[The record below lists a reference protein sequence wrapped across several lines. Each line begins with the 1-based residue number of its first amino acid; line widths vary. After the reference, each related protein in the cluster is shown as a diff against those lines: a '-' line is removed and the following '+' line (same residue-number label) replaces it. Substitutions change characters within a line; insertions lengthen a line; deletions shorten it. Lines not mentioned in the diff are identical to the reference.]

1 MSLPSKLSYQTKIEP
16 AAAKSYRSNIQPQ
29 NGTNGYT
36 ANNIIIFN
44 LPTRNNLVYVPTESY
59 LKFNATITN
68 TSAAAANYYRFD
80 GGGAH
85 GFFRRIRVFHGS
97 NLLED
102 IDNYDMF
109 AKMMMDCQMEW
120 DAQYGKYSILA
131 GTRSD
136 LIGPTTYAA
145 SFTSG
150 TVTAA
155 QCVQGTSNL
164 RITQP
169 KSGALLWATGS
180 ANALLNTAPVIGS
193 TAASLTIGGT
203 TTYVSTGSGTA
214 LAVNSSFT
222 TPMYCINL
230 ISMIGTLCNEKY
242 FPLFACTSAPIRVE
256 IQLVPYLGCAMASD
270 SVQNGS
276 FTLNNV
282 EYVMN
287 TIELGDSAMQT
298 IQSSLNGGPLQFA
311 LGSFRNYTW
320 NGSTPA
326 ASTATTTFSMP
337 IAAKFSSLK
346 SIIIATRDNTNVA
359 SGNVN
364 GFFPHSSNKFL
375 LNQAYFRIGSV
386 VLPPKFPTTS
396 AEYYAELLKAVGSM
410 SDLQFNP
417 AIDYMSYNQDFAGV
431 IPGVLFGPSSAIP
444 VATDTTGA
452 ATNSGTFYYAI
463 DLENYASASKSEI
476 FAGHNTNTDDIF
488 YNASFQGD
496 GTNAYNI
503 RFDAYAHFD
512 QVLVFESGTV
522 YVKF

>member
-29 NGTNGYT
+29 NGTDGYV

-59 LKFNATITN
+59 LKFNAVITN
-68 TSAAAANYYRFD
+68 ASGNTVNYYRFD

-85 GFFRRIRVFHGS
+85 GFFRRIRIFHGS

-120 DAQYGKYSILA
+120 DAQYGKYSVMA

-136 LIGPTTYAA
+136 LVGPTI
-145 SFTSG
+145 
-150 TVTAA
+150 TAA
-155 QCVQGTSNL
+155 NL
-164 RITQP
+164 ATFTAAGAAPVLTNARITQP
-169 KSGALLWATGS
+169 KSGALLW
-180 ANALLNTAPVIGS
+180 S
-193 TAASLTIGGT
+193 TAAGT
-203 TTYVSTGSGTA
+203 GAISGNGAGTA
-214 LAVNSSFT
+214 LANNGTFT
-222 TPMYCINL
+222 TPMFCINL
-230 ISMIGTLCNEKY
+230 ISMIGTLCNDKY

-256 IQLVPYLGCAMASD
+256 IQLVPYLGCAMISD
-270 SVQNGS
+270 QISGS
-276 FTLNNV
+276 SFKLNNV

-298 IQSSLNGGPLQFA
+298 IQSSLGGGPLQFA
-311 LGSFRNYTW
+311 LGSFRNYAWNGVTTA
-320 NGSTPA
+320 NGST
-326 ASTATTTFSMP
+326 TFSVP

-346 SIIIATRDNTNVA
+346 SIIIATRDNVNNIPGT
-359 SGNVN
+359 VN
-364 GFFPHSSNKFL
+364 GFFPHSSDKFQ

-417 AIDYMSYNQDFAGV
+417 AIDWMSYNQDYSG
-431 IPGVLFGPSSAIP
+431 ITPGILVGPGTA
-444 VATDTTGA
+444 VALATDATASTTC
-452 ATNSGTFYYAI
+452 SGTFYYAI
-463 DLENYASASKSEI
+463 DLENYCSASKTEI

-488 YNASFQGD
+488 YNCSFTGD
-496 GTNAYNI
+496 GTNAYSI

-522 YVKF
+522 YVKY

>member
-1 MSLPSKLSYQTKIEP
+1 
-16 AAAKSYRSNIQPQ
+16 
-29 NGTNGYT
+29 
-36 ANNIIIFN
+36 
-44 LPTRNNLVYVPTESY
+44 
-59 LKFNATITN
+59 
-68 TSAAAANYYRFD
+68 
-80 GGGAH
+80 
-85 GFFRRIRVFHGS
+85 
-97 NLLED
+97 
-102 IDNYDMF
+102 MF
-109 AKMMMDCQMEW
+109 
-120 DAQYGKYSILA
+120 
-131 GTRSD
+131 
-136 LIGPTTYAA
+136 
-145 SFTSG
+145 
-150 TVTAA
+150 
-155 QCVQGTSNL
+155 
-164 RITQP
+164 
-169 KSGALLWATGS
+169 
-180 ANALLNTAPVIGS
+180 
-193 TAASLTIGGT
+193 
-203 TTYVSTGSGTA
+203 
-214 LAVNSSFT
+214 
-222 TPMYCINL
+222 CINL
-230 ISMIGTLCNEKY
+230 ISMIGTLCNDKY

-256 IQLVPYLGCAMASD
+256 IQLVPSLASAMATD
-270 SVQNGS
+270 QAVGT

-298 IQSSLNGGPLQFA
+298 IQSSLGGGPLQFA

-326 ASTATTTFSMP
+326 NSTASTTFSMP

-359 SGNVN
+359 SGTVN
-364 GFFPHSSNKFL
+364 GYFPHSSNKFL

-417 AIDYMSYNQDFAGV
+417 AIDYVSYNQDFAGLAT
-431 IPGVLFGPSSAIP
+431 GVTAGPSTVIS
-444 VATDTTGA
+444 TTNDPYASQTG
-452 ATNSGTFYYAI
+452 SGTFYYAI
-463 DLENYASASKSEI
+463 DLENYASASKNEI

-488 YNASFQGD
+488 YVPSFTGD

>member
-1 MSLPSKLSYQTKIEP
+1 MSLPSKLNYQTKIEP

-29 NGTNGYT
+29 NGTNGYLP
-36 ANNIIIFN
+36 NNIIIFN

-68 TSAAAANYYRFD
+68 NSGNAANYYRFD

-120 DAQYGKYSILA
+120 DAQYGKYSVLA
-131 GTRSD
+131 GTRND
-136 LIGPTTYAA
+136 LVGPTVLAA
-145 SFTSG
+145 NVATPS
-150 TVTAA
+150 AA
-155 QCVQGTSNL
+155 QIVASTSNS
-164 RITQP
+164 RIIQP

-180 ANALLNTAPVIGS
+180 ATVTLNTTSIIGS
-193 TAASLTIGGT
+193 TAVNTIIAGVT
-203 TTYVSTGSGTA
+203 NNNSTGGGTA
-214 LAVNSSFT
+214 LANGNSFI
-222 TPMYCINL
+222 TPTYCINL

-270 SVQNGS
+270 QAVGGT

-298 IQSSLNGGPLQFA
+298 IQSSLNGAPLQFA

-320 NGSTPA
+320 NGSLPTT
-326 ASTATTTFSMP
+326 STASTTFSMP

-364 GFFPHSSNKFL
+364 GFFPHSSNKYQ

-386 VLPPKFPTTS
+386 VLPPKFPTTT

-417 AIDYMSYNQDFAGV
+417 AIDYMSYNQDYAG
-431 IPGVLFGPSSAIP
+431 ISPGVLVGPSTPI
-444 VATDTTGA
+444 VTLTDPTAAVTT
-452 ATNSGTFYYAI
+452 SGTFYYAI

-488 YNASFQGD
+488 YNPSFTGD
-496 GTNAYNI
+496 GVAASYNI